1 MLTIMIKEG
10 TKLLEMGVL
19 HFQVPKYIIAQQ
31 DSVTYKIQI
40 ELNLLVEHNKMPK
53 WKYLN
58 G

>member
-1 MLTIMIKEG
+1 MIKEG
-10 TKLLEMGVL
+10 TKLLEMGVF